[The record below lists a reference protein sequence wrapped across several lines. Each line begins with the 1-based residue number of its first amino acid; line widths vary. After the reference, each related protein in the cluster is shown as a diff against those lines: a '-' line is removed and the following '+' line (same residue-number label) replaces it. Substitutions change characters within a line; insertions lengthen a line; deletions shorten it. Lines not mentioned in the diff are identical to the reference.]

1 MVPSGATAALEV
13 EEPEVLDDAVA
24 PALEADELEALE
36 DAELPVLEADELDAL
51 EEAELPILEADEP
64 ALAVFC
70 TAAELATVL
79 SALPVAVAPALTE
92 ELLLLMPA
100 IHFADFAG
108 LQVPFDLHFHF

>member
-36 DAELPVLEADELDAL
+36 DDELPALAAAYVAAAEL
-51 EEAELPILEADEP
+51 EP

-79 SALPVAVAPALTE
+79 SSSSCCGCPCT
-92 ELLLLMPA
+92 
-100 IHFADFAG
+100 D
-108 LQVPFDLHFHF
+108 

>member
-24 PALEADELEALE
+24 PALEADEL
-36 DAELPVLEADELDAL
+36 DAL
-51 EEAELPILEADEP
+51 EEAELPILEADELEALEDDELPALAAAYVAAAELEP

-79 SALPVAVAPALTE
+79 SSSSCCGCPCT
-92 ELLLLMPA
+92 
-100 IHFADFAG
+100 D
-108 LQVPFDLHFHF
+108 

>member
-1 MVPSGATAALEV
+1 
-13 EEPEVLDDAVA
+13 
-24 PALEADELEALE
+24 
-36 DAELPVLEADELDAL
+36 DAELPAL
-51 EEAELPILEADEP
+51 AAAYVAAAELEP